1 MKKLMTLT
9 LLAALPW
16 MGHAQSLDEDLNA
29 EIDQVAVDSAAQP
42 GSAAGELGGEVDRLS
57 VKLTPQRAAKR
68 QAPRVVVVQKQP
80 TTVIE
85 ASPLTESRADQ
96 IRRQR
101 QDTEIQTEQKIVEK
115 LEQSRMEDEKRRAGV
130 LFGDKFDNLNG
141 QAQQAPAVQQA
152 PVTPPPVPVQV
163 VSEPKQAL
171 DRDMIREELHAAMSD
186 LKPVEEKQAHRPYM
200 SIMAGMADYPQARNV
215 QGQYAFGFNL
225 GTRIEDRFLVEAG
238 FMYSNFKL
246 NKQTGYYNPYTGQFT
261 AEVTEVDQYS
271 VSGVAKYSLFTGI
284 LRPFFGLAMAYNYR
298 NYTDT
303 QFLLGSN
310 TANTQSLDWGPTL
323 GAEFEMSKDY
333 SLGVDFKYMWNL
345 SSRSNS
351 QYDSYRNQNY
361 YPNYLPVANETPL
374 EKISHY
380 ILSIYGRMSF

>member
-1 MKKLMTLT
+1 MKKLITLT
-9 LLAALPW
+9 LLAGLPW

-29 EIDQVAVDSAAQP
+29 EIDQVAVDSASQP
-42 GSAAGELGGEVDRLS
+42 GSAANELGGEVDRLS
-57 VKLTPQRAAKR
+57 VKLKPKRVVKR
-68 QAPRVVVVQKQP
+68 QQVVVVQKQP

-141 QAQQAPAVQQA
+141 QPQQAPAAQA
-152 PVTPPPVPVQV
+152 PVAPAAPVPVQV

-186 LKPVEEKQAHRPYM
+186 LKPVEEKQANRPYM

-225 GTRIEDRFLVEAG
+225 GTRIEDRFMVEAG

-246 NKQTGYYNPYTGQFT
+246 NKQSGYYNPYTGQFT
-261 AEVTEVDQYS
+261 SEVTEVDQYS
-271 VSGVAKYSLFTGI
+271 VSGVAKYSLFSGI

>member
-351 QYDSYRNQNY
+351 QYDNYRNQNY

>member
-345 SSRSNS
+345 SSRSTS
-351 QYDSYRNQNY
+351 QYDNYCNQNY